1 MEENGDNDVF
11 TFIPIFAQNFFNL
24 FSKLI
29 FYAIPLLRKYLTL
42 FMCVDLKALQYL
54 YLSRSY
60 LAVLPEIAK
69 ILPVPEVGTYQSIFS
84 NFEKYFLYCQI
95 LVLHSV

>member
-54 YLSRSY
+54 PICL
-60 LAVLPEIAK
+60 
-69 ILPVPEVGTYQSIFS
+69 EVTWLCFQKLLKS
-84 NFEKYFLYCQI
+84 CQYPR
-95 LVLHSV
+95 